1 MINLKEYIDAEIENS
16 LILESSEFYDS
27 FSHQMQNLIE
37 NWCLI
42 RYCTLCEQSDD
53 DDFNPEVL
61 VNKIHWM
68 VELQATMLN
77 IKRIPKSLKNKYST
91 VLNKVLENNDIADK
105 SSWKTILSRL
115 EDKCNDEK
123 INIPEPANQSS
134 ENYEND
140 PIIIRSAKDFIK
152 YGIKDVIYTIMD
164 NFKSKPEDK
173 KSNYEKYTNTI

>member
-1 MINLKEYIDAEIENS
+1 MIDLKEYIDAEIENS

-27 FSHQMQNLIE
+27 FSYQMQNLIE

-42 RYCTLCEQSDD
+42 RYCTLCEQSDGAD
-53 DDFNPEVL
+53 CNSEVL
-61 VNKIHWM
+61 QNKIHWM
-68 VELQATMLN
+68 VELQAAMFN
-77 IKRIPKSLKNKYST
+77 IKRVPKSKKNKYST
-91 VLNKVLENNDIADK
+91 VLDKVLGDNDIADK

-115 EDKCNDEK
+115 EDKCKDEK
-123 INIPEPANQSS
+123 INIPEPTNQSS
-134 ENYEND
+134 DYYEFD